1 MKVSIMEK
9 IITKEKIFIVQEE
22 LKDYKKMIL
31 FGKGPSFQIKEKK
44 LELFFCG
51 NDAMNFVDCDVLCIN
66 DFESTER
73 INKERL
79 NDVKFILLPN
89 NPHIRKRPDKSM
101 TYNNIVEVFDLHF
114 KGNYIV
120 YNLKT
125 SKENDDFITLNT
137 MISVS
142 NTALEFTSKYLK
154 NIKDVET
161 YGIGIMQNY
170 SDVFYYNGKKN
181 QSSES
186 KNKDWINCVK
196 DDIVN
201 NCNAN
206 KLNLK
211 MN

>member
-1 MKVSIMEK
+1 MEK

-22 LKDYKKMIL
+22 LKDYKKIIL
-31 FGKGPSFQIKEKK
+31 FGKGPSFQIKEKT

-89 NPHIRKRPDKSM
+89 NPHIKKAPNKSM
-101 TYNNIVEVFDLHF
+101 TYNNIVEVFDSNF
-114 KGNYIV
+114 KGSYIV

-142 NTALEFTSKYLK
+142 NTALEFASKYLK

-161 YGIGIMQNY
+161 YGIGMMKNY
-170 SDVFYYNGKKN
+170 SEIFYEKN
-181 QSSES
+181 TTSPNEV
-186 KNKDWINCVK
+186 KDGSWINLVK
-196 DDIVN
+196 NDIIN
-201 NCNAN
+201 NCNTN